1 MFKKFLTTPERSKWV
16 LSEKKSGKCIFCE
29 IVKGNEK
36 IPEMKIYENDFAM
49 VLMNMYPY
57 NSGHIMVVP
66 KKHNENLEDLN
77 DEELSELFKIVRKSI
92 KLLKKSLKAEG
103 FNFGANIGG
112 KVAGGSIKHLHV
124 HIVPR
129 FEGELGFID
138 IISETKAIPE
148 TVEQTYKRIMKN
160 VDILK

>member
-77 DEELSELFKIVRKSI
+77 DEELSEQDNRIDEHGQYHQAYLGGFQDREKINQASEKIPKGRGI
-92 KLLKKSLKAEG
+92 QFRG
-103 FNFGANIGG
+103 QHRG
-112 KVAGGSIKHLHV
+112 KGRGRLDQTSACSHS
-124 HIVPR
+124 
-129 FEGELGFID
+129 
-138 IISETKAIPE
+138 SE
-148 TVEQTYKRIMKN
+148 V
-160 VDILK
+160 